1 MDAFVLGTLV
11 SFWVIFVAELGD
23 KSQLMALTFA
33 TRFKVWPV
41 ILGITIATTVV
52 HLASVALGVGLGS
65 ALPTGWINLAAAV
78 AFVGFGFWTLRGD
91 SLTDDEKAKANQ
103 VTKSVVIAV
112 GTAFFLS
119 ELGDKTMLATITL
132 ATDHHWA
139 GVWIGST
146 VGMVAA
152 DALAIVI
159 GRALGKSLPEKLIRY
174 GAAALFF
181 LFGAWLLVE
190 SVIELV

>member
-1 MDAFVLGTLV
+1 MDAVVVSTLI

-33 TRFKVWPV
+33 TRYKVWPV
-41 ILGITIATTVV
+41 LVGITGATALV
-52 HLASVALGVGLGS
+52 HLASVGIGAGLGA
-65 ALPTGWINLAAAV
+65 ALPTGWINLAAAL
-78 AFVGFGFWTLRGD
+78 AFLAFGVWTLRGD
-91 SLTDDEKAKANQ
+91 TLTDAEKDKAAQ

-112 GTAFFLS
+112 GTAFFLA

-132 ATDHHWA
+132 ATDYGWF
-139 GVWIGST
+139 GVWVGST
-146 VGMVAA
+146 LGMVAA
-152 DALAIVI
+152 DALAIVV
-159 GRALGKSLPEKLIRY
+159 GRALGRNLPERVIRY

-190 SVIELV
+190 AVVELV